1 MYAESALFLQ
11 RILLASRPTP
21 GGQDGARAFWFEE
34 LSPRFLSRPWRVG
47 SRSMR
52 KEIVVTDNSAFK
64 KLVRARMAET
74 GEKYT
79 EARRNVLAASG
90 GSESPALTPVQLS
103 FPAETFTAIVGAGGM
118 TNLGLVMPHL
128 IDFARS
134 GHPVVIAAHEGE
146 ASAWNLA
153 SPFDFLI
160 AENAISIE
168 ELAGRLTSGAEEDR
182 AYLRES
188 LNGFP
193 MTFMTGPQSAREWI
207 AALAPIGE
215 KHAVLYV
222 PDLQVDL
229 PLSDWPRADLR
240 SSLSDFDVMPA
251 QLAGLKSIAREARAA
266 VIGGHCMPAP
276 DADGW
281 RVVADIADDTIV
293 MEGRPSA
300 GNDSIYESRLDFYS
314 RWADDPQPVRQER
327 TLVDVSFDRWRF
339 AANEERKA
347 A

>member
-1 MYAESALFLQ
+1 M
-11 RILLASRPTP
+11 
-21 GGQDGARAFWFEE
+21 
-34 LSPRFLSRPWRVG
+34 
-47 SRSMR
+47 
-52 KEIVVTDNSAFK
+52 TDNSAFK
-64 KLVRARMAET
+64 KLVRARMSET

-79 EARRNVLAASG
+79 EARRNVLATSG
-90 GSESPALTPVQLS
+90 GGKSLALTPVQIG
-103 FPAETFTAIVGAGGM
+103 FPAETVTAVIGAGGM

-160 AENAISIE
+160 AESAISVE
-168 ELAGRLTSGAEEDR
+168 ELVGRLTSDAEEDR
-182 AYLRES
+182 VYLREL

-193 MTFMTGPQSAREWI
+193 MTFMTGPQSAAEWV

-251 QLAGLKSIAREARAA
+251 QLTGLKSISREARAA
-266 VIGGHCMPAP
+266 VIGGHCTPAS
-276 DADGW
+276 DIDGW

-293 MEGRPSA
+293 TDGRPSA
-300 GNDSIYESRLDFYS
+300 GNDSIYESTLDFYS
-314 RWADDPQPVRQER
+314 YWAEGPQPVRQER

-339 AANEERKA
+339 AVNEERKA